1 MICLTTHEESITMS
15 ILEVAKPYI
24 RASFNFSS
32 QAYRIMTNRLRLLP
46 DFLIIGGERCGTSSL
61 YYYLTEQPSIIS
73 ASTKETHFFDEN
85 FAKGID
91 WYRAQFPFVLQKQ
104 YTKKVLKQDFLTG
117 EGTPYYMLY
126 PHAPRRTFEL
136 VPQVKLIALLRNP
149 VDRAYSK
156 YWIEKMGEFDT
167 WSFEDAIKGEQERIA
182 GELEKMLNDVNYYSY
197 SYRHFSY
204 LTRGIYYDQLQNWMQ
219 YYPKEQLLILRS
231 EDLYSDPAGVL
242 KQTLEFLGVPYG
254 DLNKEFKNYRR
265 PSKKGYR
272 NKVVPPKLDPKMREY
287 LIEYFRPH
295 NARLYK
301 YLGVDFGW
309 DK

>member
-1 MICLTTHEESITMS
+1 MS
-15 ILEVAKPYI
+15 MLKAAKPYI
-24 RASFNFSS
+24 RSSFNFSS
-32 QAYRIMTNRLRLLP
+32 QAYRRMTNRLRLLP

-61 YYYLTEQPSIIS
+61 YYYLTEQPSIVS
-73 ASTKETHFFDEN
+73 ASIKETHFFDNN

-104 YTKKVLKQDFLTG
+104 YTKKVLKQDLLTG

-136 VPQVKLIALLRNP
+136 LPQVKLIALLRNP

-167 WSFEDAIKGEQERIA
+167 WSFEDAIKGEHERLA
-182 GELEKMLNDVNYYSY
+182 GELDKMLANENYYSY
-197 SYRHFSY
+197 SYQHFSY
-204 LTRGIYYDQLQNWMQ
+204 LTRGIYYDQLKNWMQ
-219 YYPKEQLLILRS
+219 YYPREQMLILRS
-231 EDLYSDPAGVL
+231 EDLYSNPAGVL
-242 KQTLEFLGVPYG
+242 KQTLEFLGVPHG

-272 NKVVPPKLDPKMREY
+272 NKVIPPKLDPKMREY

-295 NARLYK
+295 NARLYE
-301 YLGVDFGW
+301 YLGIDFDW